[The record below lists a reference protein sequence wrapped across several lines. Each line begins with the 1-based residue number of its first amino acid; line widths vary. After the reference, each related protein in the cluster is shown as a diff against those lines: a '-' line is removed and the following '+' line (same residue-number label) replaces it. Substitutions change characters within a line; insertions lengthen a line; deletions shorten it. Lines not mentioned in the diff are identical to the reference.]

1 LFTWLLEFKGERL
14 VDNVRWSIKGFPGFH
29 PIVNAP
35 KKTAMKESDA
45 AEKEADRAVKGLIE
59 LPGKVLEDK

>member
-1 LFTWLLEFKGERL
+1 MFTSLLEFKGEGP

-29 PIVNAP
+29 PVVNAP
-35 KKTAMKESDA
+35 KKTTRAADA